1 MNLRWRWVL
10 LLRLEHLVAKRE
22 AVVRDVDL
30 LRASIQLSILCPP
43 ELERMVRFVLPRSW
57 IFVNFEDQSLL
68 RFGLSEACDVS

>member
-57 IFVNFEDQSLL
+57 IFVNFEDQSFL
-68 RFGLSEACDVS
+68 RLGLSEACDVS